1 MAILLENIFHSKTLK
16 KILPILKLIDNET
29 KEWGFVGGIPRDF
42 LFYQKKLKT
51 NELDIIF
58 FHPIDKIFYFLIEK
72 LNEYIKEKYFHP
84 RFLTAKLVFE
94 LFTSTLKNG
103 LIIDLITARNEY
115 YPQPTSLPIIK
126 PTQNIKEDLM
136 RRDITINSI
145 LLKRI
150 PNYEEIAFEIVDPF
164 GGYKDLIQKRII
176 VLHNET
182 FKEDPTRIYRIFRYK
197 VRMNLEIEKET
208 FELIKNSKHFIKML
222 SINRVFNELKRIF
235 NEKKFDKVIEEF
247 FKIGFDPINL
257 EETNENNLQK
267 DLKILRKS
275 IISFEKFFDNQKVK
289 FKTEFNKIDLIL
301 SFLIANKFLKNPKYR
316 NLISKDV
323 QKLSSQWQKFQE
335 QFEQFKEKL
344 KSKHIKRIF
353 LENFCNEHFIKS
365 KKIEPFVILLFFIFK
380 YKALN
385 LKFAI
390 KKMIKRLFLI
400 DNKKITP
407 NFINS
412 ISIYYFEKNLDL
424 ETTKKI
430 INTINRMFILNKV
443 RTTKQ
448 IIRFAKK
455 IIKREILGNIE

>member
-1 MAILLENIFHSKTLK
+1 MAILLENIFHSKILK

-51 NELDIIF
+51 NEIDIIF
-58 FHPIDKIFYFLIEK
+58 FHPIDKIFHFLIEK
-72 LNEYIKEKYFHP
+72 LIGNIKEKYFHP

-94 LFTSTLKNG
+94 SGANR

-115 YPQPTSLPIIK
+115 YPQPASLPIIR
-126 PTQNIKEDLM
+126 PTQNIKEDLI

-145 LLKRI
+145 LFKRI
-150 PNYEEIAFEIVDPF
+150 PNYEEISFEIVDPF
-164 GGYKDLIQKRII
+164 GGYKDLTQKRII

-182 FKEDPTRIYRIFRYK
+182 FKDDPTRIYRIFRYK
-197 VRMNLEIEKET
+197 VRMDLEIEKET
-208 FELIKNSKHFIKML
+208 YKLIKNSKHFIKML
-222 SINRVFNELKRIF
+222 SINRVFNELKQIF

-275 IISFEKFFDNQKVK
+275 IISFEKFFNNQKLR

-301 SFLIANKFLKNPKYR
+301 SFLMANKFIKNPKYR
-316 NLISKDV
+316 NLISKYV
-323 QKLSSQWQKFQE
+323 EKLSYQWQEFSK

-344 KSKHIKRIF
+344 KSKHIKRVF
-353 LENFCNEHFIKS
+353 LENFCNENFIKS
-365 KKIEPFVILLFFIFK
+365 KKVELFVILLFFIFK

-424 ETTKKI
+424 ETIKKI